1 MRCPFCRN
9 MDDRVIDSRLSK
21 DGDLIRRR
29 RECAHCQRRFT
40 TYERVEETLP
50 LVIKKDGRRELFDRG
65 KILNGL
71 QKACE
76 KRPISV
82 TVLEKLIERIE
93 QRLQESGEREVLSR
107 EIGEQ
112 IMLELQSLDEV
123 AYVRFASVYR
133 SFKDVNEFMSEV
145 KELLE
150 KGQKNKKE
158 ALGAIASRRIRF
170 HMTED
175 ERYMRL
181 ALSLARKGLGTTSP
195 NPMVGAVVVKGKTIV
210 GQGIPSSR
218 GRAPRRNPGPPPGRG
233 EGSGSDALSQLGAL

>member
-1 MRCPFCRN
+1 MRCTFCRK

-21 DGDLIRRR
+21 DGGLIRRR
-29 RECAHCQRRFT
+29 RECSHCQRRFT

-65 KILNGL
+65 KILTGL

-112 IMLELQSLDEV
+112 IMLELQNLDEI

-133 SFKDVNEFMSEV
+133 SFKDVNEFMNEV
-145 KELLE
+145 KELSE

-158 ALGAIASRRIRF
+158 
-170 HMTED
+170 
-175 ERYMRL
+175 
-181 ALSLARKGLGTTSP
+181 
-195 NPMVGAVVVKGKTIV
+195 
-210 GQGIPSSR
+210 
-218 GRAPRRNPGPPPGRG
+218 
-233 EGSGSDALSQLGAL
+233 

>member
-1 MRCPFCRN
+1 

-65 KILNGL
+65 KILTGL

-112 IMLELQSLDEV
+112 IMLELQNLDEV

-150 KGQKNKKE
+150 KGQKEKKE
-158 ALGAIASRRIRF
+158 EKR
-170 HMTED
+170 
-175 ERYMRL
+175 
-181 ALSLARKGLGTTSP
+181 
-195 NPMVGAVVVKGKTIV
+195 
-210 GQGIPSSR
+210 
-218 GRAPRRNPGPPPGRG
+218 
-233 EGSGSDALSQLGAL
+233 

>member
-1 MRCPFCRN
+1 

-29 RECAHCQRRFT
+29 RECSHCQRRFT

-65 KILNGL
+65 KILTGL

-112 IMLELQSLDEV
+112 IMLELQNLDEI

-133 SFKDVNEFMSEV
+133 SFKDVNEFMNEV

-158 ALGAIASRRIRF
+158 
-170 HMTED
+170 
-175 ERYMRL
+175 
-181 ALSLARKGLGTTSP
+181 
-195 NPMVGAVVVKGKTIV
+195 
-210 GQGIPSSR
+210 
-218 GRAPRRNPGPPPGRG
+218 
-233 EGSGSDALSQLGAL
+233 

>member
-1 MRCPFCRN
+1 LRCPFCRN

-29 RECAHCQRRFT
+29 RECSHCQRRFT

-82 TVLEKLIERIE
+82 NVLEKLIERIE

-112 IMLELQSLDEV
+112 IMQELQSLDEV

-150 KGQKNKKE
+150 KGQKEKKE
-158 ALGAIASRRIRF
+158 ERR
-170 HMTED
+170 
-175 ERYMRL
+175 
-181 ALSLARKGLGTTSP
+181 
-195 NPMVGAVVVKGKTIV
+195 
-210 GQGIPSSR
+210 
-218 GRAPRRNPGPPPGRG
+218 
-233 EGSGSDALSQLGAL
+233 